1 MTVPPENTDPL
12 DDDHAGRVERV
23 EFGAA
28 VAPARG
34 GKRIATRDEMLAAAT
49 KVFARRG
56 PGRHRKPVARGRW
69 VCAASET
76 LSWLA
81 PVLWRCLQLSFAASV
96 ISAVALLISLWG
108 SRSRFMDLT
117 WSVHVRWTGHDRRL
131 WRCVCSI

>member
-81 PVLWRCLQLSFAASV
+81 PVLWGCLQLSFAASV
-96 ISAVALLISLWG
+96 ISAVALLINPVVGVAVAGLV
-108 SRSRFMDLT
+108 LIC
-117 WSVHVRWTGHDRRL
+117 SVVLFNQARPSHRR
-131 WRCVCSI
+131 

>member
-1 MTVPPENTDPL
+1 MTLPSGNTGPL
-12 DDDHAGRVERV
+12 DDDRAGRVERV

-34 GKRIATRDEMLAAAT
+34 GRRIATRDEMLAAAT

-81 PVLWRCLQLSFAASV
+81 PVLWGCLQVSFAASV
-96 ISAVALLISLWG
+96 ISTVVLLISPVVGVAVAGLVLIC
-108 SRSRFMDLT
+108 SAVLFTQARPS
-117 WSVHVRWTGHDRRL
+117 HRR
-131 WRCVCSI
+131 